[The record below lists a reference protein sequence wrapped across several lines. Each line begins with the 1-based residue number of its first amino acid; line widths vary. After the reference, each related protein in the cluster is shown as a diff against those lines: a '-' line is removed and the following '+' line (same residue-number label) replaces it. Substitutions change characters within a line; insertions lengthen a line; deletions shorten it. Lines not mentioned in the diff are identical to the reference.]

1 MGYSCTGVLK
11 WKCDTI
17 IESEVDNQ
25 IVSNELISNSTGNK
39 EKRRVKSGREDGKKG
54 DYFTDYYVGQDG
66 LRFVLPTYLFLKYFV
81 RMNWQIIGSYRAHAW
96 GFTIGSCIAAGGI
109 ICSFWRKKFFSSS
122 SKVSDI
128 PGVVHVLGH
137 FDLGH
142 SFAICLESSPHVKV
156 IHNPYMKNK
165 F

>member
-54 DYFTDYYVGQDG
+54 DYFTDYHVGQDG

-81 RMNWQIIGSYRAHAW
+81 RMNWQIIGSYRAHGW

-109 ICSFWRKKFFSSS
+109 ICSFWRFFF
-122 SKVSDI
+122 
-128 PGVVHVLGH
+128 HLRCLTFLALFTFLGILT
-137 FDLGH
+137 LGTLLL
-142 SFAICLESSPHVKV
+142 FA
-156 IHNPYMKNK
+156 
-165 F
+165 

>member
-1 MGYSCTGVLK
+1 MHMDGGLPLEVALLQEVLSAHF
-11 WKCDTI
+11 
-17 IESEVDNQ
+17 E
-25 IVSNELISNSTGNK
+25 
-39 EKRRVKSGREDGKKG
+39 EKK
-54 DYFTDYYVGQDG
+54 
-66 LRFVLPTYLFLKYFV
+66 LFF
-81 RMNWQIIGSYRAHAW
+81 
-96 GFTIGSCIAAGGI
+96 
-109 ICSFWRKKFFSSS
+109 S

-156 IHNPYMKNK
+156 IDTSYRKNT

>member
-54 DYFTDYYVGQDG
+54 DYFTDYHVGQDG

-81 RMNWQIIGSYRAHAW
+81 RMNSKWQIIGPYRAHGW

-109 ICSFWRKKFFSSS
+109 ICSFWRKIVVFF
-122 SKVSDI
+122 
-128 PGVVHVLGH
+128 HLRCLTFLALFTFLGILT
-137 FDLGH
+137 LGTLLL
-142 SFAICLESSPHVKV
+142 FA
-156 IHNPYMKNK
+156 
-165 F
+165 

>member
-1 MGYSCTGVLK
+1 MHMDGGLPLEVALLQEVL
-11 WKCDTI
+11 
-17 IESEVDNQ
+17 SAHF
-25 IVSNELISNSTGNK
+25 
-39 EKRRVKSGREDGKKG
+39 ED
-54 DYFTDYYVGQDG
+54 
-66 LRFVLPTYLFLKYFV
+66 
-81 RMNWQIIGSYRAHAW
+81 
-96 GFTIGSCIAAGGI
+96 
-109 ICSFWRKKFFSSS
+109 FFSS

-156 IHNPYMKNK
+156 IDTSYRKNI

>member
-1 MGYSCTGVLK
+1 MHMDGGLPLEVALLQEVLSAHFEEK
-11 WKCDTI
+11 K
-17 IESEVDNQ
+17 
-25 IVSNELISNSTGNK
+25 LI
-39 EKRRVKSGREDGKKG
+39 
-54 DYFTDYYVGQDG
+54 F
-66 LRFVLPTYLFLKYFV
+66 
-81 RMNWQIIGSYRAHAW
+81 
-96 GFTIGSCIAAGGI
+96 
-109 ICSFWRKKFFSSS
+109 S

-156 IHNPYMKNK
+156 IHIPYMKNI

>member
-1 MGYSCTGVLK
+1 MHMHGGLPLEVALLQEVLSAHFEEK
-11 WKCDTI
+11 K
-17 IESEVDNQ
+17 
-25 IVSNELISNSTGNK
+25 LI
-39 EKRRVKSGREDGKKG
+39 
-54 DYFTDYYVGQDG
+54 F
-66 LRFVLPTYLFLKYFV
+66 
-81 RMNWQIIGSYRAHAW
+81 
-96 GFTIGSCIAAGGI
+96 
-109 ICSFWRKKFFSSS
+109 S

-156 IHNPYMKNK
+156 IDTSYRKNI